1 MAVSDRKS
9 EQVYR
14 WLLAYIDENKFSGE
28 YLGPRIREQ
37 RVARGMSVVKL
48 AKEVGVLPNYIS
60 QLESG
65 DKIPSLDTFIRIANA
80 LSVTADELLCDYLT
94 SEFHVV
100 ESKLNTHLSSLSKED
115 QRHIEELVS
124 LQINYIKSSKK

>member
-1 MAVSDRKS
+1 MSRRRS
-9 EQVYR
+9 GY
-14 WLLAYIDENKFSGE
+14 DENKFSGE

-80 LSVTADELLCDYLT
+80 LDVTADELLCDYLT
-94 SEFHVV
+94 AELHVV
-100 ESKLNTHLSSLSKED
+100 ESKLGASVSYLSKED
-115 QRHIEELVS
+115 QRHIEDLVALEIS
-124 LQINYIKSSKK
+124 HMNSSKK